1 MSNFRS
7 GDNNGRDAWKKMS
20 EWSHSVPDDE
30 LNELFIDQDEWDE
43 WDEADLLPPLT
54 RGKKMQ
60 KFIAGLFG
68 LGMIG
73 TIFSVSAYQLAKVLG
88 VDNFT
93 FRDAVIATVCLSVIR
108 YTDAGVMKQIR

>member
-1 MSNFRS
+1 MSDFRS
-7 GDNNGRDAWKKMS
+7 GDKNGRDAWKKMS
-20 EWSHSVPDDE
+20 EWSHSIPDEE
-30 LNELFIDQDEWDE
+30 LNELFTEQDEWDD
-43 WDEADLLPPLT
+43 WGDADLLPPT
-54 RGKKMQ
+54 RRQGMQ

-68 LGMIG
+68 LAMIG
-73 TIFSVSAYQLAKVLG
+73 TIFSVSTYQLAKVLG

>member
-1 MSNFRS
+1 MSDFSNHDR
-7 GDNNGRDAWKKMS
+7 RDAWKKMS
-20 EWSHSVPDDE
+20 EWSHSIPDEE
-30 LNELFIDQDEWDE
+30 LNDLFTDQDEWDE
-43 WDEADLLPPLT
+43 WAEVDLLTTT
-54 RGKKMQ
+54 RGQKMQ

-68 LGMIG
+68 LAMIG

-93 FRDAVIATVCLSVIR
+93 FRDAVVVTVCLSVIR

>member
-20 EWSHSVPDDE
+20 EWSHSIPDDE
-30 LNELFIDQDEWDE
+30 LDALFTDQDEWDE
-43 WDEADLLPPLT
+43 WDEADLLTTT
-54 RGKKMQ
+54 RGQKMQ

-68 LGMIG
+68 LAMIG
-73 TIFSVSAYQLAKVLG
+73 TIFSVSVYQLAKVFG
-88 VDNFT
+88 VDSFS
-93 FRDAVIATVCLSVIR
+93 FQDAVVVTVCLSLIR